1 MDCLKDR
8 RYLIYWVSAI
18 LFGALLIRLA
28 AAVYWQSSLDASGER
43 FRFGDSETYWVLAEK
58 IVQGKTYEYGGVDS
72 RAFRAPGYPIVLA
85 ATMFCAEFFS
95 GIVVGP
101 GSVQAT
107 EQYSILVA
115 RIVGCML
122 GVATIALLM
131 IATFQLANSDKLD
144 KQFSLLASLCCGFF
158 GAFYLGAI
166 GMSIFILSEAI
177 FCPLMVL
184 SLVAWN
190 RSLQPGLKSPLFW
203 QLLAGIASGAACLCR
218 PSWLL
223 WPGLLVVLSLIR
235 WRFQSS
241 IFRSSDESISAKP
254 APSPILF
261 SKMVLSLIMFGFGMA
276 AMMSPW
282 WIRNYVV
289 FQAFVP
295 TTLQVGASLYDGLHD
310 GASGASDEGM
320 RFTLETENELREFDR
335 LWHENHPG
343 SELQAFQSERLVPF
357 EIRLNQA
364 LFSKAIS
371 WVRENPYA
379 TARLALIKFA
389 KMWTPWP
396 TAKEI
401 GGLSVRIVEAVGYLV
416 IVGLAIVGFMTIAPS
431 LRYPAIIYASPV
443 LYFAVLH
450 TIFVGSV
457 RYRQP
462 AILVLTIV
470 SGIGAAWMLNQI
482 EMKRKNR

>member
-1 MDCLKDR
+1 LLA
-8 RYLIYWVSAI
+8 LI
-18 LFGALLIRLA
+18 
-28 AAVYWQSSLDASGER
+28 SLVR
-43 FRFGDSETYWVLAEK
+43 WRWP
-58 IVQGKTYEYGGVDS
+58 Q
-72 RAFRAPGYPIVLA
+72 
-85 ATMFCAEFFS
+85 FFS
-95 GIVVGP
+95 NAYIVSKNSSNDADRETVP
-101 GSVQAT
+101 LSKV
-107 EQYSILVA
+107 
-115 RIVGCML
+115 
-122 GVATIALLM
+122 LL
-131 IATFQLANSDKLD
+131 
-144 KQFSLLASLCCGFF
+144 
-158 GAFYLGAI
+158 
-166 GMSIFILSEAI
+166 
-177 FCPLMVL
+177 
-184 SLVAWN
+184 
-190 RSLQPGLKSPLFW
+190 PLF
-203 QLLAGIASGAACLCR
+203 
-218 PSWLL
+218 
-223 WPGLLVVLSLIR
+223 V
-235 WRFQSS
+235 
-241 IFRSSDESISAKP
+241 
-254 APSPILF
+254 
-261 SKMVLSLIMFGFGMA
+261 FGFAMA

-289 FQAFVP
+289 FQAFIP

-320 RFTLETENELREFDR
+320 RFTLETEQALREFDR
-335 LWHENHPG
+335 LWNEKNRASP
-343 SELQAFQSERLVPF
+343 ELQAFPSERLVPF

-371 WVRENPYA
+371 WAVENPYA

-401 GGLSVRIVEAVGYLV
+401 GGLSVRITEAVGYLV
-416 IVGLAIVGFMTIAPS
+416 IVGLAIVGFMTISPG

-482 EMKRKNR
+482 DMKRKTR